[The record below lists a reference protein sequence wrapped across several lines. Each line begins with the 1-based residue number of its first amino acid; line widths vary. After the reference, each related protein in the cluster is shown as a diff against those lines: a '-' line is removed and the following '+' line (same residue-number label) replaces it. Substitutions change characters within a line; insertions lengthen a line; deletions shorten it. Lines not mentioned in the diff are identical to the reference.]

1 MPTSVNDNLVDQAI
15 DHAISLNRFSNG
27 AVRRVVSLL
36 NQTDKELRAAIIE
49 ALLRLPADSFTV
61 QRLEE
66 LLGSVRQLNL
76 SAMMQVEAALQGE
89 MRDLADFEAAFQVA
103 ALQDA
108 FPEDARALIRFQRIT
123 PEQAYAAAMARPFQ
137 GGLLR
142 DWTKSLGASRAA
154 KVRETIRQGY
164 VQGQTTDQIVRKIIG
179 TKAKSYRDGVIDRS
193 RREVESVVRTALS
206 HTAEMAREKTI
217 EANADLITAVRWVS
231 TLDSRTSPQCF
242 PSDTLALPVGDLR
255 GISRRPWNG
264 DLVIITTA
272 SGKKLRATPN
282 HPVLTA
288 RGWRPMQEVEPGADV
303 LYRVGVDVGGVS
315 AAEDVEVPATMGA
328 VFDALNKPA
337 FGDVFVE
344 CTSEVDFH
352 GDGVRGEHEIN
363 HPRTQG
369 HLRLGIE
376 TAFGQEVAEK
386 LLVFVTQPSF
396 LFREGQVD
404 EFLFGPP
411 LIDVAP
417 QVNTGSAK
425 DRIKSRLA
433 DLMSAANVCGTSA
446 ITKELDKL
454 RFVSPLGELTATDRG
469 HNARPLQDTG
479 NGRGRDAVV
488 AADLSSR
495 NAVGVVADDVVTVE
509 REFFSGHVF
518 NLQTGSELYIADG
531 FVVHNCRLRDGKQ
544 YTPEDHRPIGHKV
557 PWLQGPGRLHFNALA
572 SGTTIL
578 CSDGTKPIDAV
589 KAGDLVL
596 THKGRFMPVIEARSK
611 LSEDGIVRI
620 VHTKSGR
627 VIRATDDHPVLTTDG
642 WKFVGAL
649 KIGDSLF
656 QDAQQAAPVA
666 SFEGV
671 VGATPEYGPALA
683 DQTDVSLQRA
693 LKLVSTNVDL
703 YGDKE
708 IGPCEIE
715 NGAAGLVL
723 ANPAII
729 KDQCLRHHLFA
740 LADALREL
748 GRYRLGDLLAD
759 IERNAG
765 PEHSLSCLGVEA
777 VDLLGLLS
785 SPHDFRAAC
794 GVVQGHSTRMSRVNI
809 AGFLGHA
816 PCPMV
821 SSSFAGL
828 PSGSVPDLDLLCPG
842 SDSNAMISGVSGEAS
857 VCEAFLSLNV
867 SQGHELSEVV
877 FGNQVGVEAVSFL
890 HDQIVAFEVQ
900 SYKGEL
906 FDLEVAEDC
915 SYVAG
920 CLVVSNCR
928 STQVPVTKSWR
939 ELGIDMDE
947 LEPSTRASMDG
958 QVSAELTYSKWLQRQ
973 SRARQEEILGVTRAA
988 LVRDGKLPVDELY
1001 SDRGAYLTIEQLRA
1015 KYAETFKRAGL

>member
-142 DWTKSLGASRAA
+142 DWTKSLEASRAA

-206 HTAEMAREKTI
+206 HTAEMAREKAL
-217 EANADLITAVRWVS
+217 EANGDLITAVRWVS
-231 TLDSRTSPQCF
+231 TLDSRTSELC
-242 PSDTLALPVGDLR
+242 
-255 GISRRPWNG
+255 
-264 DLVIITTA
+264 
-272 SGKKLRATPN
+272 
-282 HPVLTA
+282 
-288 RGWRPMQEVEPGADV
+288 
-303 LYRVGVDVGGVS
+303 
-315 AAEDVEVPATMGA
+315 
-328 VFDALNKPA
+328 
-337 FGDVFVE
+337 
-344 CTSEVDFH
+344 
-352 GDGVRGEHEIN
+352 
-363 HPRTQG
+363 
-369 HLRLGIE
+369 
-376 TAFGQEVAEK
+376 
-386 LLVFVTQPSF
+386 
-396 LFREGQVD
+396 
-404 EFLFGPP
+404 
-411 LIDVAP
+411 
-417 QVNTGSAK
+417 
-425 DRIKSRLA
+425 RI
-433 DLMSAANVCGTSA
+433 
-446 ITKELDKL
+446 
-454 RFVSPLGELTATDRG
+454 
-469 HNARPLQDTG
+469 
-479 NGRGRDAVV
+479 
-488 AADLSSR
+488 
-495 NAVGVVADDVVTVE
+495 
-509 REFFSGHVF
+509 
-518 NLQTGSELYIADG
+518 
-531 FVVHNCRLRDGKQ
+531 RDGKQ
-544 YTPEDHRPIGHKV
+544 YTPEDHKPIGHKV

-777 VDLLGLLS
+777 VDLPGLLS

-920 CLVVSNCR
+920 GLVVSNCR